1 MIPGTIST
9 TPVQWPLVGDKLI
22 ILGIIWIAEVI
33 ITKLKYKKQGAALT
47 GVVIANKTVT
57 GNLFPV
63 YEFYFEG
70 DTLQIDS
77 YEAVKGGVPV
87 GTEETIYYVPGNKK
101 GVFREEDLK
110 LKPWMFIVSVLAVAY
125 IIVDFAVIHK

>member
-1 MIPGTIST
+1 MSFIKTHMFSIMC
-9 TPVQWPLVGDKLI
+9 
-22 ILGIIWIAEVI
+22 ILGLIWLAEVI
-33 ITKLKYKKQGAALT
+33 TTKLRYKKKGTALT
-47 GVVIANKTVT
+47 GRVVANKTVT

-70 DTLQIDS
+70 ETLQVDS
-77 YEAVKGGVPV
+77 YEAVKDGVSV

-110 LKPWMFIVSVLAVAY
+110 LKPWMLIVSVLAAAY

>member
-1 MIPGTIST
+1 MIGFIKTHMLSI
-9 TPVQWPLVGDKLI
+9 VF

-70 DTLQIDS
+70 ETLQIDS

-110 LKPWMFIVSVLAVAY
+110 PKPWMFIVSVLAVAY

>member
-1 MIPGTIST
+1 MMSFIKTHMFSIMC
-9 TPVQWPLVGDKLI
+9 
-22 ILGIIWIAEVI
+22 ILGLIWLAEVI
-33 ITKLKYKKQGAALT
+33 ATKLRYKKKGTALT
-47 GVVIANKTVT
+47 GRVVANKTVT

-70 DTLQIDS
+70 ETLQVDS
-77 YEAVKGGVPV
+77 YEAVKDGVSV

-110 LKPWMFIVSVLAVAY
+110 LKPWMLIVSVLAAAY